1 MKTPIYDFLRRYAEK
16 DGVRLHMPGH
26 KGKGPLGIEPLD
38 ITEIKGADVL
48 GEATGIIGE
57 SEVIATRLFRSGRTV
72 YVTSG
77 STTAI
82 QAMLALTAQK
92 YRHEDAPAILAA
104 RGAHRSFLHGVA
116 LLDIPVTFM
125 LPKNAKTVYSGVMS
139 AEEVEEAIRKALP
152 KPFAVYI
159 TSPNYL
165 GELWDIRAVA
175 DVCRKYGL
183 PLLVDNA
190 HGAYLAFLEDTMH
203 PIHLG
208 AYMCADSAH
217 KTLPVL
223 TGGAYLHLSAENDFS
238 LSEIKDAVTLFS
250 STSPSYLT
258 LASLDL
264 ANAALEGGYRERI
277 SAVALRLQ
285 ETRSRLSSAGFHVL
299 ESEPLKLVI
308 CDENA
313 SMLDE
318 AVSAHDIESEFCDGT
333 HLVFM
338 ASAENDPSDFDRLE
352 AALLPY
358 AKDAKAPSAAPIPH
372 LGETVLSIRG
382 ALFAPKEVVP
392 VSQAKGRVYAEI
404 AASCPP
410 AVPIAICGERI
421 DDEAIAAFRYYGIE
435 NVRVVKDI

>member
-26 KGKGPLGIEPLD
+26 KGKGPLGIEAFD

-48 GEATGIIGE
+48 GEAVGIIGE
-57 SEVIATRLFRSGRTV
+57 SEACATRLFGSGRTV
-72 YVTSG
+72 YVTGG

-82 QAMLALTAQK
+82 QAMLTLTAQK
-92 YRHEDAPAILAA
+92 YRHGYAPSILAA
-104 RGAHRSFLHGVA
+104 RGAHRSFLHGAA

-125 LPKNAKTVYSGVMS
+125 LPKNAKTIYSGVMNAS
-139 AEEVEEAIRKALP
+139 EVEEAIKAASP

-165 GELWDIRAVA
+165 GEIWDVRAIA

-190 HGAYLAFLEDTMH
+190 HGAYLAFLKDTMH

-223 TGGAYLHLSAENDFS
+223 TGGAYLHLSRENDFS
-238 LSEIKDAVTLFS
+238 LSEIKEAVTLFS

-264 ANAALEGGYRERI
+264 ANAALAGGYRDRI
-277 SAVALRLQ
+277 AQVVSRLGK
-285 ETRSRLSSAGFHVL
+285 TKDRLSSAGFHVL

-318 AVSAHDIESEFCDGT
+318 AVKKHEIESEFCDGT

-338 ASAENDPSDFDRLE
+338 ASAENDLSDFEKLE
-352 AALLPY
+352 SALLPY
-358 AKDAKAPSAAPIPH
+358 AKSAKAPSLPPAPH
-372 LGETVLSIRG
+372 MGEAVLSVRE
-382 ALFAPKEVVP
+382 ALFSQKEMVP
-392 VSQAKGRVYAEI
+392 VSKAQGRIYAEI

-421 DDEAIAAFRYYGIE
+421 DEETIAAFQYYGIE
-435 NVRVVKDI
+435 TVLVVKDI